1 MTAHER
7 YQMFVGEIGI
17 PRREYLY
24 ELKFSDI
31 VLIQRGYASRSR
43 GMWSA
48 TRWQT
53 YRIMEAFVGSE
64 GMIKANLNSP
74 KDLMEFPWEKDAP
87 PPLTDDE
94 VKQIQEE
101 LAALNAQNE

>member
-1 MTAHER
+1 
-7 YQMFVGEIGI
+7 MFVGEIGI

-24 ELKFSDI
+24 ELTFKDI
-31 VLIQRGYASRSR
+31 VLIQRGYVNRSR
-43 GMWSA
+43 NMWSA

-64 GMIKANLNSP
+64 GMRKANLDSP
-74 KDLMEFPWEKDAP
+74 KDLLEFPWEKDAP

-94 VKQIQEE
+94 VKEALME
-101 LAALNAQNE
+101 LEALNAGR